1 MTQTV
6 VFELAGKMVQR
17 DLPDPNVRVWNDI
30 AWGEHYCL
38 FTPAYWVS
46 HVWMNQL
53 DTVVSSP
60 YYSQRSLAE
69 EIAFCMLSG
78 FGITAELAGAAF
90 QTCRSRGLIEQR
102 CTEPDVWTDTLKTPL
117 WVNGKEVH
125 YRYPNQKAK
134 FLADAMN
141 HLDAGHIE
149 CGSGR
154 ALRDSLLQIKG
165 CGHKT
170 AGFIARNYLDSDEVA
185 ILDIHVV
192 RAGLLLDL
200 FSEQDTVEKDYEE
213 MEQRYI
219 DFCNA
224 IQVRPSVLDC
234 IVWSHMRTLGSCAI
248 DAVKF
253 KSGQLVKNSPR
264 ARKPHQLS
272 FAM

>member
-6 VFELAGKMVQR
+6 VFQLDGEIIQR
-17 DLPDPNVRVWNDI
+17 KLPDPDVRVWNDI

-53 DTVVSSP
+53 DTVESSP
-60 YYSQRSLAE
+60 YFSQRSLTE
-69 EIAFCMLSG
+69 EITFCMLSG

-90 QTCRSRGLIEQR
+90 QSCRSHGLIEQR
-102 CTEPDVWTDTLKTPL
+102 CTEPDMWAEALKSPL
-117 WVNGKEVH
+117 SVNGKQVK

-134 FLADAMN
+134 FLTDAMK
-141 HLDAGHIE
+141 HLEAGRIE
-149 CGSGR
+149 CSSGK
-154 ALRDSLLQIKG
+154 ALRNSLLQIKG

-200 FSEQDTVEKDYEE
+200 FSEKDKVEKAYGE

-219 DFCNA
+219 DFCGA

-234 IVWSHMRTLGSCAI
+234 VVWSQMRTLGSCAI

-253 KSGQLVKNSPR
+253 KSGQVVDKPPR
-264 ARKPHQLS
+264 SRKLHQLA

>member
-1 MTQTV
+1 VTQTV
-6 VFELAGKMVQR
+6 VFQLAGKMVQR
-17 DLPDPNVRVWNDI
+17 ELPDPDVRVWNDI
-30 AWGEHYCL
+30 AWGEHYFL

-53 DTVVSSP
+53 DAIERSP
-60 YYSQRSLAE
+60 YFSQRSLAE
-69 EIAFCMLSG
+69 EIAFCLLSG

-90 QTCRSRGLIEQR
+90 QSCRARGLIENR
-102 CTEPDVWTDTLKTPL
+102 CTEPGAWAEALKSPL
-117 WVNGKEVH
+117 RLGSKQVR

-134 FLADAMN
+134 FLADAMSY
-141 HLDAGHIE
+141 LKADRIE
-149 CGSGR
+149 CSNGR
-154 ALRDSLLQIKG
+154 ALRNSLLQIKG

-200 FSEQDTVEKDYEE
+200 FSEHDKVDSAYED
-213 MEQRYI
+213 MERRYLE
-219 DFCNA
+219 FCGA

-234 IVWSHMRTLGSCAI
+234 VVWSQMRTLGTCAL

-253 KSGQLVKNSPR
+253 KFGQPFGKSPR
-264 ARKPHQLS
+264 SQKLRQLTL
-272 FAM
+272 AM